1 MGWTKRP
8 LAVEDVEV
16 RLSRLPSCLTAV
28 VDAAKAIAQSGAWED
43 EGGALLAGHQPDQGS
58 EAYDLVLHPGLPPS
72 AVEAYQDLH
81 EIPLPQA
88 LAELLS
94 HLNGAE
100 LFRLSIY
107 GAPLSMI
114 EDPPLLTRS
123 SRAPL
128 NLGSGAHWR
137 YEYEEADPQAV
148 LFASC
153 NVSYTG
159 QVGYFMFPD
168 GQVIGR
174 GKGGAPARSGP
185 WADVS
190 AWLTAVLSEPPYRP
204 PPLPIRRSPWMRLR
218 AWFGRLPQA

>member
-1 MGWTKRP
+1 MGWAKRP
-8 LAVEDVEV
+8 LAVEDVEA
-16 RLSRLPSCLTAV
+16 RLSRLPSFLAAA
-28 VDAAKAIAQSGAWED
+28 VDAANAAAQGGAWED
-43 EGGALLAGHQPDQGS
+43 AGGALLAGHQPDRGS
-58 EAYDLVLHPGLPPS
+58 EAYDVVLYPGLS
-72 AVEAYQDLH
+72 ASAIEAYQALH
-81 EIPLPQA
+81 EVPLPAA
-88 LAELLS
+88 LAELLG

-100 LFRLSIY
+100 LFQLNIY

-114 EDPPLLTRS
+114 QDPPLLTRS
-123 SRAPL
+123 GRAPL
-128 NLGSGAHWR
+128 DLGSGVYWR
-137 YEYEEADPQAV
+137 YEYEEADPEAV

-159 QVGYFMFPD
+159 QVGYFMLPD

-190 AWLTAVLSEPPYRP
+190 AWLTAVLAEPPYRP

-218 AWFGRLPQA
+218 AWFGRLAQA